1 MASFTDIQT
10 HWAKTCIEKL
20 ADLNVI
26 SGYQDGTFKPDASV
40 TRAEFAALLL
50 KAFPG
55 QPKIRNP
62 LTFKDVPTTFWAKT
76 AIDTAYQTGFL
87 SGYPDNLFKPEE
99 KIPRVQV
106 LVALANGLEYVATHP
121 VSEILDLAFDDVTDI
136 PNYALNSLAGAT
148 ENRLVV
154 NYPNVRQL
162 KPNALATRA
171 EVAAFLSQALLKA
184 EEESWVSPEYIV
196 RVNLAPPPRTGELR
210 GIWLTDVDSNVL
222 FTTNNIKNALSE
234 ISEAKLNTVYPTVW
248 NGDHT
253 LYRSQVIKRITGT
266 ELDPRLE
273 TDALAE
279 VVKEAKAKGL
289 KVIPWFEYGLII
301 KADSE
306 LAQQRPHWLTQNAE
320 GEQVVAGKT
329 RQDDTYWL
337 NPFHPQVQQFLLDL
351 IVEVITEY
359 EVDGIQLDDHF
370 GLGVDFGYDQF
381 TKTLYRREHQGEA
394 PPTQVTDPEW
404 MRWRAQKLTDFL
416 MRIFWVVKEYNPE
429 CVISLSPNA
438 YGFAYQ
444 NYLSDWKQ
452 WERAGFVE
460 ELILQVYRDQLEAFV
475 SELTKPEVFQALR
488 HIPVSIGI
496 LTGLTDKPMSLAVVE
511 AQVEKVREQGFNGI
525 SFFYYETWKA
535 MMATEA
541 GEEVF
546 QALFPEMVDRP
557 SLEA

>member
-55 QPKIRNP
+55 QPQIRNP
-62 LTFKDVPTTFWAKT
+62 VTFKDVPTTFWAKT

-99 KIPRVQV
+99 NIPRVQV

-171 EVAAFLSQALLKA
+171 EVAAFLSQAILKA
-184 EEESWVSPEYIV
+184 EEEPWVPQEYIV
-196 RVNLAPPPRTGELR
+196 RVNLTPPPRTGELR

-320 GEQVVAGKT
+320 GEEVVAGKT

-359 EVDGIQLDDHF
+359 DVDGIQLDDHF

-381 TKTLYRREHQGEA
+381 TRTLYQREHQGEA
-394 PPTQVTDPEW
+394 PPTQATDPEW

-452 WERAGFVE
+452 WEREGFVE
-460 ELILQVYRDQLEAFV
+460 ELILQVYRDQLEAFTP
-475 SELTKPEVFQALR
+475 ELSQPEILQALR

-525 SFFYYETWKA
+525 SFFYYESWKA

-557 SLEA
+557 TLEA